1 MLTKSGL
8 LIINNHPFLLFLFGL
23 FGVRAGVVVA
33 EGVVAAFTGV
43 LGVED
48 TVELVLAGVSSLLFT
63 GVLGIAPREAVL
75 LAVSVY

>member
-1 MLTKSGL
+1 MVAG
-8 LIINNHPFLLFLFGL
+8 
-23 FGVRAGVVVA
+23 GVA
-33 EGVVAAFTGV
+33 AAFTGV

-63 GVLGIAPREAVL
+63 GVLGIAPRDAVL